1 MEYASPEEKRQSR
14 GSNRKPK
21 RPEPQL
27 FHTVRKSPPPPPPP
41 KQQPPL
47 PPPSEP
53 EPEAVAGPSEHEL
66 IMERIGGIIQPWEE
80 PGGMP
85 GDVWFDVDK
94 LKSHVGDMLSKT
106 QQLATKRNVALES
119 VNEAISSA
127 LSDEEAD
134 EEEPSVDPELAKR
147 IETTVAESASEDLV
161 EPAAKHKTRST
172 DRIREVRTEEKKLYG
187 KINKRMG
194 QLGREVEEKESE
206 IQKEKQKATAMEEE
220 LEKKAQKLNETAA
233 RLGTAEEA
241 KKTANEK
248 IKELETEVREL
259 KKELAKP
266 PPVPPMTKEEADKL
280 RADVSAFRRAKDK
293 AEEDLILRNEE
304 LQASAQ
310 EIALLNERI
319 AKMNAEKK
327 AQSRDAEMAMER
339 LRAEHKLDVDKYE
352 LERGALKK
360 NLQVAEKLALDT
372 QLALESFEE
381 DAYRARQ
388 TATAELYEAEM
399 RIDNLTERLR
409 KSQDALEKA
418 KSSLEEAVPR
428 EEVDNMRADLEGL
441 VKEAQN
447 KADAAKLELDVARK
461 ELADLQLRLSK
472 AEKRAE
478 NAESRATDA
487 ESRANDAEKR
497 AAAAE
502 ELIRPALER
511 AARAESL
518 VAGAQAER
526 DAALAAAEESKAA
539 EARAR
544 EAEKQANKFM
554 DQASASEKEAQR
566 RENDA
571 QRAIA
576 AARDAEERAN
586 SRSASPVLAVQE
598 PGSPKPTSQRGS
610 PLARRNSGDLAP
622 NSGDSSGAA
631 NHEERVPVPSGE
643 ATDPAPGGEAT
654 DANPSELKGFKDTS
668 GAASRSGSRPST
680 RGEPGGNGAGGAPS
694 LAGSRPYTPGDAL
707 QPDNAAAAAP
717 AAFAILDEVCLTSRG
732 LELTDHQLLTNAAD
746 LALKRAAETQTSTLP
761 SRPYTPGQYA
771 ATQTSKAASTAASRP
786 FTPGDTNSTAA
797 MSSALASLEA
807 RLEDMRANYENEM
820 QALRDKAALEMKEM
834 RDRSSLEMRELR
846 EKATNELH
854 QMSATMEKEKRELTD
869 KFENFSCPI
878 CENIELHAAAGGAV
892 DDDPDSLHSHGAAR
906 AREERVKEIARK
918 RAENEQAKIKELQKR
933 RDELSQDLL
942 EARAKLRST
951 KEGYDMITSELETWK
966 DKCTSLEQEHAAA
979 IKKMQAEARLN
990 KTTRKPVMVS
1000 VDDVEGARNAVRAA
1014 CFEAEVT
1021 SMEKDLSVLTF
1032 KCKTL
1037 TVEKTSGVKEVK
1049 QLASEKEALLLLR
1062 ESLRES
1068 IKDYAEREA
1077 KALEMNASLTKE
1089 VEALRQQHKEYQEGR
1104 DKRDQELLMKETE
1117 NSSKARRA
1125 LAKKLADA
1133 EEELAE
1139 VKRLN
1144 AELLGQGPAAG
1155 CRQVEA
1161 PEGALVAKLASEE
1174 RLTLALKKERDEL
1187 NAQVDSL
1194 QESLSAA
1201 RMEALAAAEKT
1212 KVRDTEKAA
1221 LLSEMDAFKL
1231 ASEERFETKL
1241 KAMAMLRE
1249 ASEARCK
1256 QLEADLAEKTTLL
1269 RRESASRRARA
1280 IAQAFTKNLA
1290 AEMEKKRELVKP
1302 GGPSP
1307 ELVAIMELK
1316 MKSAEETAK
1325 QGQTEGQLAKLKSD
1339 IEKYQASVVDLERIT
1354 QAQLERISKLTDEN
1368 SANEQRAAELKQ
1380 ALANM
1385 TEALEKNGQV
1395 AQKAM
1400 NDLQVSTKAQV
1411 RAAAEQAQTRAQGL
1425 YEEYRKRA
1433 ATAENA
1439 LIELQ
1444 KTAESKV
1451 ATLERDLKKMKVRL
1465 ESAEASTTYGGKRAT
1480 IVSGPV
1486 LPKEY
1491 EGLRGAL
1498 QQLEEAAI
1506 NLMDTHQAQ
1515 GLSALLSQASSGLNA
1530 DTSNEELVETDARRV
1545 AELAEALGTL
1555 LLPSSTET
1563 EQLARARWLRR
1574 EASRGSTPSSKGRQE
1589 QGSRVSTPG
1598 RESKIREFSLNDV
1611 APLPSQHRDKTP
1623 PRQSTDSLA
1632 SRHISPSS
1640 TPSRGTRVSTP
1651 LLQQRHD
1658 PSHAA
1663 PEHVITSNNPDAGA
1677 PTPARL
1683 SPVRSEP
1690 ESSSPASR
1698 RGAEPEQ
1705 STRSPAMVP
1714 VSAALENAGAP
1725 AAGVAAVE
1733 GRSSARSQFDKH
1745 RQSHDH
1751 QSAPG
1756 LTFADGVSPWGSGEQ
1771 LGVRGSRGEEGERL
1785 PRLRD
1790 EDRRPATTSG
1800 PMDSVYAVRPS
1811 LSRGTVYHPHYSSS
1825 VVPLSRHRETRSK
1838 GFLTPVHRTQS
1849 VPYLGQGQQRSG
1861 RLMDLRPQ
1869 NDDKTEVVRASPTR
1883 NVRDKWLAHGI
1894 ADTEPDMD
1902 SCTVAPPPGARP
1914 ISQPPMSRAAR
1925 STISPQR
1932 SPRISGSFWAEEIPA
1947 LSVTAAI
1954 PAMTL
1959 QSLSEE
1965 AQSLAVRALYTRA
1978 AADLDELALKLSEL
1992 KGVLDEETEP
2002 LLCAAIKQ
2010 AGLQTNQTEQ
2020 GPVALLSAP
2029 STLDIVELLSALST
2043 QVTFGVSQ
2051 QLPTSAEGSG
2061 ESAKNS
2067 GPGAIG
2073 SRFRR
2078 EIALLRRTMD
2088 VREKEQPDAPITPRL
2103 AEMAQALIRREE
2115 LTQRKKE
2122 VLRMQRARSQA
2133 DLTRVRGEPKS
2144 HKGPKDQIYQAVKRM
2159 EEEDMAQSQSWEYRR
2174 LCIKQQQSEL
2184 LQLTSPLIRI
2194 SRP

>member
-1 MEYASPEEKRQSR
+1 MEYMSSEEKRQSR

-27 FHTVRKSPPPPPPP
+27 FHTVRKYPLPPPPSKQQPPPPPP
-41 KQQPPL
+41 
-47 PPPSEP
+47 SEP
-53 EPEAVAGPSEHEL
+53 VPEAVAGPSEHEL

-85 GDVWFDVDK
+85 GEVWFDVDK

-127 LSDEEAD
+127 LSDEEAE

-172 DRIREVRTEEKKLYG
+172 DRIKEVRTEEKKLYG

-206 IQKEKQKATAMEEE
+206 IQKEKQKATAMEKE
-220 LEKKAQKLNETAA
+220 LEKKDQKLNETAA

-248 IKELETEVREL
+248 NKELETEVREL

-280 RADVSAFRRAKDK
+280 RADVSVFRRAKDK

-339 LRAEHKLDVDKYE
+339 LRAEHKLEVDKYE

-360 NLQVAEKLALDT
+360 NLQAAEKLALDT

-381 DAYRARQ
+381 DAHRARQ
-388 TATAELYEAEM
+388 SAAAELYEAEM
-399 RIDNLTERLR
+399 RIDNITERLR

-418 KSSLEEAVPR
+418 KSSLEEAVPK

-441 VKEAQN
+441 VKEAQS
-447 KADAAKLELDVARK
+447 KADAAKLELDLARK
-461 ELADLQLRLSK
+461 ELADLQLKLSK

-478 NAESRATDA
+478 DAESCATDA

-502 ELIRPALER
+502 EQIRPALER

-518 VAGAQAER
+518 VTGAQAER
-526 DAALAAAEESKAA
+526 DAALAAAGESKAA
-539 EARAR
+539 ETRAR
-544 EAEKQANKFM
+544 EAEKQANKFL
-554 DQASASEKEAQR
+554 DQASAREKE
-566 RENDA
+566 A

-610 PLARRNSGDLAP
+610 PLARRNSGDP
-622 NSGDSSGAA
+622 EPETVSGDSSGAA
-631 NHEERVPVPSGE
+631 NHVERGPVPSGE
-643 ATDPAPGGEAT
+643 ATDPAPGGQAT
-654 DANPSELKGFKDTS
+654 DAADPSELKGFKDTT

-680 RGEPGGNGAGGAPS
+680 RGEPGGKGAGGAPS

-732 LELTDHQLLTNAAD
+732 MELTEHQLLTNAAD
-746 LALKRAAETQTSTLP
+746 LALKRAAETQTSTVP

-771 ATQTSKAASTAASRP
+771 ATQTSKAASTVASRP
-786 FTPGDTNSTAA
+786 FTPGDTNSPAA

-834 RDRSSLEMRELR
+834 RDKSSREMRELR
-846 EKATNELH
+846 EAATNELH
-854 QMSATMEKEKRELTD
+854 QMSATMEKEKRELID
-869 KFENFSCPI
+869 KLEDYFCPI
-878 CENIELHAAAGGAV
+878 CENIELAAAAAGAG

-906 AREERVKEIARK
+906 AREERAKEIARK
-918 RAENEQAKIKELQKR
+918 RAENDQAKIKELQKR

-951 KEGYDMITSELETWK
+951 KEGYDIATSELETWK
-966 DKCTSLEQEHAAA
+966 EKCTSLEQEHAEA

-990 KTTRKPVMVS
+990 KATRKPVMVS

-1021 SMEKDLSVLTF
+1021 LMEKDLSVLTF

-1037 TVEKTSGVKEVK
+1037 TVEKASSVKEVK

-1062 ESLRES
+1062 ESLREN
-1068 IKDYAEREA
+1068 IKDYADREA

-1104 DKRDQELLMKETE
+1104 DRRDQELLMKETE
-1117 NSSKARRA
+1117 SSSKARRA

-1144 AELLGQGPAAG
+1144 AELLGHGPAAG
-1155 CRQVEA
+1155 GRQGEA
-1161 PEGALVAKLASEE
+1161 ALVAKLASEE

-1194 QESLSAA
+1194 QETLSAT

-1212 KVRDTEKAA
+1212 KEKDTQKTA
-1221 LLSEMDAFKL
+1221 LQSELDAFKL

-1241 KAMAMLRE
+1241 KAMAVLRE

-1269 RRESASRRARA
+1269 RREAASRRARA

-1316 MKSAEETAK
+1316 MKSAEETTK
-1325 QGQTEGQLAKLKSD
+1325 QGQTEIQLAKLKSD
-1339 IEKYQASVVDLERIT
+1339 NEKYQASVLGLERIT
-1354 QAQLERISKLTDEN
+1354 QVQLERISKLTDEN
-1368 SANEQRAAELKQ
+1368 SANEQRVAELTQ
-1380 ALANM
+1380 ALAHM
-1385 TEALEKNGQV
+1385 TEALEKNGQI
-1395 AQKAM
+1395 AQKAI
-1400 NDLQVSTKAQV
+1400 NDLQASTKAQV

-1433 ATAENA
+1433 VTSENA

-1480 IVSGPV
+1480 VISGPV

-1491 EGLRGAL
+1491 AGLRGAL

-1506 NLMDTHQAQ
+1506 NLMDTRQAQ

-1555 LLPSSTET
+1555 LLPSSTDT
-1563 EQLARARWLRR
+1563 EQLARARRLGR

-1598 RESKIREFSLNDV
+1598 RESKIREFSLND
-1611 APLPSQHRDKTP
+1611 AALLPSQHRDKTP

-1651 LLQQRHD
+1651 LLQQSHA
-1658 PSHAA
+1658 SHAA

-1683 SPVRSEP
+1683 SPVKSEP

-1705 STRSPAMVP
+1705 STRSPALMP
-1714 VSAALENAGAP
+1714 VSAALENTGAP

-1733 GRSSARSQFDKH
+1733 GRSSARSQLDKH
-1745 RQSHDH
+1745 HHDN
-1751 QSAPG
+1751 QLAPG
-1756 LTFADGVSPWGSGEQ
+1756 LTFADGVSPWGSGDQ
-1771 LGVRGSRGEEGERL
+1771 LSVRGSRGEEGERL

-1811 LSRGTVYHPHYSSS
+1811 LSRGTVYHPQYSSS
-1825 VVPLSRHRETRSK
+1825 VLPLSRHRETRSK

-1849 VPYLGQGQQRSG
+1849 VPHLGQGQQRSG

-1869 NDDKTEVVRASPTR
+1869 NDANTEVVRAPPTR
-1883 NVRDKWLAHGI
+1883 KVRDKWLAHGRT
-1894 ADTEPDMD
+1894 DTAPDMD

-1914 ISQPPMSRAAR
+1914 ISQPPMSRATR
-1925 STISPQR
+1925 STISPNR
-1932 SPRISGSFWAEEIPA
+1932 SPRTSGSFWAEEMPA

-1965 AQSLAVRALYTRA
+1965 AQSLTVRALYTRT
-1978 AADLDELALKLSEL
+1978 AADLDDLASKLFEL

-2029 STLDIVELLSALST
+2029 STLDIVELLSALSS
-2043 QVTFGVSQ
+2043 QVTYGVSQ
-2051 QLPTSAEGSG
+2051 LLPTNAEGSG

-2103 AEMAQALIRREE
+2103 AEMARALILREE

-2133 DLTRVRGEPKS
+2133 DLTRVRGEPNS
-2144 HKGPKDQIYQAVKRM
+2144 YKGPKDQIYQAVKRM
-2159 EEEDMAQSQSWEYRR
+2159 EEQDMAQSQSWDYRR
-2174 LCIKQQQSEL
+2174 QCIKQQQSEL